1 MEAFIHFIRYIVIQR
16 LMKTGCVVEVEV
28 DIYAGLQVFYCFI
41 AFKIDGLVFEAPPKT
56 LNSDVV
62 QSPLFS
68 SMLI

>member
-1 MEAFIHFIRYIVIQR
+1 
-16 LMKTGCVVEVEV
+16 MKPRRVVEDEAG
-28 DIYAGLQVFYCFI
+28 IYAGLQVFYYFI
-41 AFKIDGLVFEAPPKT
+41 AFKIDDLVFEAPPKT